1 MLDFTEIPTG
11 EAFELLIRDMLV
23 AMNYRVS
30 WSGRGVD
37 QGKDLIVEEAG
48 DKRFGEKP
56 RRWVVSC
63 KHNALANNMKG
74 RSVSAEDVGSHGGI
88 ADTVHEHEADGFLVA
103 CSTQPSSG
111 LVQRLTAIEE
121 KKNIPTHYWDSETLR
136 HWLNTPACWAVA
148 QRYMPKTADGRRVY
162 ATEESNKF
170 IVIAKGAFVRYA
182 NRHSSNPD
190 FQLQWIDQRIDA
202 ISTIEL
208 PDGFELRLRGVFFND
223 KTGVVNWYFDCLYG
237 ESDFYAIIEPTTES
251 MIAESIARDF
261 SSRDFGDYQI
271 NDYDVKMRTV
281 NRLSDSYDPDH
292 YSFYRTL
299 PSYI

>member
-1 MLDFTEIPTG
+1 
-11 EAFELLIRDMLV
+11 
-23 AMNYRVS
+23 
-30 WSGRGVD
+30 
-37 QGKDLIVEEAG
+37 
-48 DKRFGEKP
+48 
-56 RRWVVSC
+56 
-63 KHNALANNMKG
+63 
-74 RSVSAEDVGSHGGI
+74 
-88 ADTVHEHEADGFLVA
+88 
-103 CSTQPSSG
+103 
-111 LVQRLTAIEE
+111 
-121 KKNIPTHYWDSETLR
+121 
-136 HWLNTPACWAVA
+136 
-148 QRYMPKTADGRRVY
+148 MPKTADGRRVY